1 MIKGERILGSIS
13 PQELT
18 AGQYMRWHEDAK
30 WYAVPPG
37 TSQIAEL
44 TLGTYEVEEHQ
55 DRTIT
60 VHRSIEGWF
69 LTRGVW
75 SEA

>member
-1 MIKGERILGSIS
+1 MTGERTLRDMT

-18 AGQYMRWHEDAK
+18 AGQYMRWYVDGK

-37 TSQIAEL
+37 TSSPVEL

-60 VHRSIEGWF
+60 VYGLIAGWH
-69 LTRGVW
+69 LIRGEW